1 LEKYSSKREFEMSDG
16 KVKEKQ
22 EEKLEFQ
29 AEVAK
34 VLNLVIHSLYSNK
47 EIFLREL
54 ISNASDACDKLR
66 YLALTTP
73 GLLDEGT
80 DFKIDIST
88 NKKER
93 SITVA
98 DNGIGMNRE
107 ELIENLGTIARSGTT
122 AFLDSLSGDEQK
134 DAALIGQ
141 FGVGFY
147 SCFSVAEK
155 VEVIT
160 RKAGDEKAWGW
171 TSDGVGAFSISETE
185 RENQG
190 ATVTV
195 YLKKED
201 KEFIEE
207 TRIQNIVKTY
217 SDHISIPIML
227 AGKEKASQINAG
239 SALWTRQRKDIT
251 EEQYKEFYHH
261 VGHVFDDPWLTLHN
275 RAEGKIEYTN
285 LLFIPSSPP
294 FDLMNPERKHRV
306 KLYVKR
312 IFITDD
318 CEDLMPSYLRFV
330 RGIVD
335 SEDLPLNVSR
345 EMLQHNVVVTRI
357 KSALV
362 KRVFRELKKK
372 AEKKPEEYDIFWQ
385 NFGAVLKEGL
395 YEDHSSHDKLL
406 ELVRFRSTAGTDDQ
420 LVSLAEYVER
430 MKDGQEE
437 IFYITGDSPETLR
450 ASPQLEGFQARGAE
464 VLLLTDPIDEFW
476 LPAVAAYQEKRFTSV
491 TASGIDLSKIKK
503 ETKEGDKGAEKN
515 DVDNWDDA
523 AVAKLI
529 LAFKESLGEAVKDVR
544 ASDRLTESAVC
555 LVAAEGDMDLH
566 LQRMLKMQGHM
577 DIPATARVLEFN
589 PGHSLIKK
597 LTDSVDKAAKKQDIA
612 DAALVLFD
620 QARIVEGEAIDDPAS
635 FSQRLN
641 WLMEKG
647 LAG

>member
-1 LEKYSSKREFEMSDG
+1 MSDG

-93 SITVA
+93 SITVV

-160 RKAGDEKAWGW
+160 RKAGDEKAWAW

-430 MKDGQEE
+430 MKNGQEE
-437 IFYITGDSPETLR
+437 IFYITGDSQETLR

>member
-1 LEKYSSKREFEMSDG
+1 MSDG

-160 RKAGDEKAWGW
+160 RKAGDEKAWAW

>member
-1 LEKYSSKREFEMSDG
+1 MSDG

-437 IFYITGDSPETLR
+437 IFYITGDSQETLR

>member
-1 LEKYSSKREFEMSDG
+1 MSDG
-16 KVKEKQ
+16 KVKENQQ

-66 YLALTTP
+66 YLALTAP

-88 NKKER
+88 NKKDR

-98 DNGIGMNRE
+98 DNGIGMNRD

-155 VEVIT
+155 VEVVT
-160 RKAGDEKAWGW
+160 RKAGDERAWAW
-171 TSDGVGAFSISETE
+171 SSDGVGAFTITETE
-185 RENQG
+185 RDSQG

-195 YLKKED
+195 YLKKEE

-207 TRIQNIVKTY
+207 TRIRNIVKTY

-227 AGKEKASQINAG
+227 AEKEGESQINAG
-239 SALWTRQRKDIT
+239 SALWTRPKKDIT

-275 RAEGKIEYTN
+275 RAEGKIEYTS
-285 LLFIPSSPP
+285 LLFVPSSPP

-362 KRVFRELKKK
+362 KKVFSELKKK
-372 AEKKPEEYDIFWQ
+372 AEKKPEENTVFWN

-406 ELVRFRSTAGTDDQ
+406 ELVRFRSTAGSDED
-420 LVSLAEYVER
+420 LVSLADYVQR

-437 IFYITGDSPETLR
+437 IYYITGDTPEALR
-450 ASPQLEGFQARGAE
+450 ASPQLEGFKARGVE

-491 TASGIDLSKIKK
+491 TAGGIDLSNI
-503 ETKEGDKGAEKN
+503 EKEGKKDDDGDDSTDA
-515 DVDNWDDA
+515 DNWDDA

-529 LAFKESLGEAVKDVR
+529 LAFKESLGETVKDVR

-577 DIPATARVLEFN
+577 DIPTTARILEFN

-597 LTDSVDKAAKKQDIA
+597 LTDSVDNAAKKQVIA

-620 QARIVEGEAIDDPAS
+620 QARIVEGESVDDPAA
-635 FSQRLN
+635 FAQRLN
-641 WLMEKG
+641 SLMEKG
-647 LAG
+647 LTG

>member
-1 LEKYSSKREFEMSDG
+1 MSDG

-122 AFLDSLSGDEQK
+122 VFLDSLSGDEQK

>member
-1 LEKYSSKREFEMSDG
+1 MSDG

>member
-1 LEKYSSKREFEMSDG
+1 MSDG

-160 RKAGDEKAWGW
+160 RKAGDEKAWAW

-227 AGKEKASQINAG
+227 AGKETASQINAG

>member
-1 LEKYSSKREFEMSDG
+1 MSDG

-171 TSDGVGAFSISETE
+171 TSDGVSAFSISETE

>member
-1 LEKYSSKREFEMSDG
+1 MSDG

-160 RKAGDEKAWGW
+160 RKAGDEKAWAW

-261 VGHVFDDPWLTLHN
+261 VGHVFDDPWLILHN